1 VAKDQFLILSLKH
14 SEGSK
19 PCFWRPD
26 DAGYT
31 TIPWAAGV
39 YNRAAVEA
47 NPKYYNNGYDTLAVE
62 FSNHAL
68 ESIGFKCSMDVKKVQ
83 ELAKAA
89 RIQRTLEEKEVSNG

>member
-1 VAKDQFLILSLKH
+1 MAKDLYIILSLKH

-39 YNRAAVEA
+39 YKKKAVEA
-47 NPKYYNNGYDTLAVE
+47 EPEYYNNGYNTLAVE
-62 FSNHAL
+62 FSNEGF
-68 ESIGFKCSMDVKKVQ
+68 ESIGFRCSMDLKKVK
-83 ELAKAA
+83 ELSHKIK
-89 RIQRTLEEKEVSNG
+89 IQRGKEKEVSNG